1 MGTATV
7 GNVVT
12 QGNSPTRLLG
22 PHDDPR
28 DSASRIARNIRRF
41 SALIIIG
48 WVALTLLVTFGVP
61 RLEIVGQQHSVPL
74 APQDAP
80 AVQAM
85 QRMGRDF
92 KESDSDSF
100 AMLVIE
106 GQQQLGDSAHAYYD
120 KLVRELKADTKHIEH
135 VQDLWETAL
144 PRRAPKVPTAR
155 PSMCS

>member
-1 MGTATV
+1 
-7 GNVVT
+7 
-12 QGNSPTRLLG
+12 
-22 PHDDPR
+22 
-28 DSASRIARNIRRF
+28 
-41 SALIIIG
+41 
-48 WVALTLLVTFGVP
+48 
-61 RLEIVGQQHSVPL
+61 
-74 APQDAP
+74 
-80 AVQAM
+80 
-85 QRMGRDF
+85 MGRDF